1 MRMYDVIRER
11 RKKKLKW
18 GSHKK
23 TTTTTKKK
31 INRIT
36 RIGLKKEQHSESL
49 SSLSSSSDNTEY

>member
-1 MRMYDVIRER
+1 MGQSQKNNNNDE
-11 RKKKLKW
+11 
-18 GSHKK
+18 
-23 TTTTTKKK
+23 KKK